1 MKKQQIASALIAL
14 LLSAGLV
21 GCQPA
26 KNAQLTVGKVDTAE
40 LLQDDPAY
48 KALSLDYVK
57 ENTELRSKF
66 ETQVKAAADDA
77 GKQKVQLSYQQS
89 QKELDAKWMGRTQK
103 FLESRHSAI
112 REIAK
117 TIAEA
122 KAIDIVIIDSKVY
135 PTTEWGGVEITR
147 DLQLALSQG
156 GGDKPAATSTPGKQ
170 EG

>member
-1 MKKQQIASALIAL
+1 MKKQQIASALVAL

-21 GCQPA
+21 GCQPT
-26 KNAQLTVGKVDTAE
+26 KDGMLTVGKVDTAE

-48 KALSLDYVK
+48 KSLSLDYVK

-66 ETQVKAAADDA
+66 EQQVKAAADDA
-77 GKQKVQLSYQQS
+77 GKQNVQKLYQQS

-112 REIAK
+112 RDIAK
-117 TIAEA
+117 TIAES
-122 KAIDIVIIDSKVY
+122 KDIDIVIIDSKVY

-147 DLQLALSQG
+147 DLQLALTQ